1 MKNFKSHFAFNRS
14 ERNGIFL
21 LVLVIIFLQLI
32 YFFNPFSSEAGPTA
46 EEQRLGKELQQ
57 SIDSLKQIAAE
68 KDTLKMQPF
77 NPNFISDYKGYV
89 LGMSL
94 EQIDRLQ
101 EYRSK
106 DLWVNSSEEFQQ
118 VTGVSD
124 SLLKKISP
132 HFKFPDFKQKK
143 LQENNSQKGHF
154 SAVIEKQDLNTASA
168 EELQKVNGIGEK
180 LSARIVKY
188 RQSIGGFRSEI
199 QLQDVYGL
207 QPEVLQR
214 LYQRFEVKQKPSE
227 KADFNTITVLE
238 LSEMPYFNYELAR
251 AVIDLRKKQGRIDT
265 FESLGQIK
273 DFPVEKID
281 RIKLYLAIN

>member
-46 EEQRLGKELQQ
+46 EEQRLEKELQQ

-132 HFKFPDFKQKK
+132 YFKFPDFKQKK
-143 LQENNSQKGHF
+143 LQENSSQKGHF

-227 KADFNTITVLE
+227 KADLNTITVLE

-265 FESLGQIK
+265 FEIAWPDKRLSGRKNRQ
-273 DFPVEKID
+273 
-281 RIKLYLAIN
+281 N

>member
-1 MKNFKSHFAFNRS
+1 MKNLKSHFAFNRS
-14 ERNGIFL
+14 ERNGIFV

-32 YFFNPFSSEAGPTA
+32 YLFYPFSSEAAPTA
-46 EEQRLGKELQQ
+46 EEQRLEQELQH
-57 SIDSLKQIAAE
+57 SIDSLKEIAAE
-68 KDTLKMQPF
+68 KDSVKMRPF

-89 LGMSL
+89 LGMSV

-101 EYRSK
+101 EFRSK
-106 DLWVNSSEEFQQ
+106 GLWVNSSEEFQE
-118 VTGVSD
+118 VTKVPD
-124 SLLKKISP
+124 SLLKEILP
-132 HFKFPDFKQKK
+132 YFKFPEFQQKK
-143 LQENNSQKGHF
+143 IENNTSQKSHF
-154 SAVIEKQDLNTASA
+154 STLLKKQDLNTASE

-188 RQSIGGFRSEI
+188 RESIGGFRSET

-207 QPEVLQR
+207 QPEVIQR
-214 LYQRFEVKQKPSE
+214 LYQRFEVEQKPSE
-227 KADFNTITVLE
+227 KADLNTITVLE